1 MEEKIMVEFI
11 DRSGGD
17 NEKWG
22 ALKKYFG
29 RDDILAFW
37 VADMDFA
44 TPLGVQETL
53 KKELSKKAFGYEE
66 IGDEFYEAIISWYK
80 KRHNTEVKKE
90 WIVPI
95 PSVISGLGVSV
106 KLWGD
111 GGVLIQPPVYEKFA
125 KITKLNGAK
134 KVSSPLVKED
144 GRYAIAYPLPK
155 ASVALF
161 CSPQNPTG
169 RVWENEELEAF
180 AKEAKEQDMVVVSDE
195 IHSDIVYSKTHHP
208 FINFYEKTVL
218 LSAVNKTFNVAKFG
232 GGYAIIPNS
241 ELRTQFK
248 GFLESLHLNISPTSA
263 KILEAAYRE
272 EAWVDELLHVLEQ
285 NRDYIDKH
293 LTPKIKRVAPEGTY
307 LFWLD
312 FSEFG
317 LSDRELRAKMV
328 NEAKLALN
336 SGLNYGREGHQY
348 MRLNFATS
356 LELIK
361 EAVERINRVFG

>member
-1 MEEKIMVEFI
+1 MVEFI
-11 DRSGGD
+11 DRSSGD

-22 ALKKYFG
+22 GLQKYFG

-44 TPLGVQETL
+44 APLRVQDAL
-53 KKELSKKAFGYEE
+53 KKEIAKRAFGYEE
-66 IGDEFYEAIISWYK
+66 IGEEFYEAIVDWYK
-80 KRHNTEVKKE
+80 RRHDTLVEKE

-95 PSVISGLGVSV
+95 PSVITGLGVSV

-111 GGVLIQPPVYEKFA
+111 DGVLVQPPVYEKFA
-125 KITKLNGAK
+125 KITKLGGAK
-134 KVSSPLVKED
+134 KVSNSLVKED
-144 GRYAIAYPLPK
+144 GRYRIAYPLPK

-169 RVWENEELEAF
+169 RVWEKEELEAF
-180 AKEAKEQDMVVVSDE
+180 AKEAKEKDMVVVSDE

-208 FINFYEKTVL
+208 FINFYDKTVL

-232 GGYAIIPNS
+232 GGYAIIPNKQ
-241 ELRTQFK
+241 LREQFK
-248 GFLESLHLNISPTSA
+248 GFLESLHLTISPTSA
-263 KILEAAYRE
+263 KILEAAYKE
-272 EAWVDELLHVLEQ
+272 EAWVDELLQVLEQ

-293 LTPKIKRVAPEGTY
+293 LTQKIKRVAPEGTY

-328 NEAKLALN
+328 NEVKLALN
-336 SGLNYGREGHQY
+336 SGLNYGKEGHQY

-356 LELIK
+356 LELVK

>member
-1 MEEKIMVEFI
+1 MVEFV
-11 DRSGGD
+11 DRRNDGS
-17 NEKWG
+17 EKWG
-22 ALKKYFG
+22 ALEKYFG
-29 RDDILAFW
+29 RDDILPFW

-44 TPLGVQETL
+44 TPLGVQECL
-53 KKELSKKAFGYEE
+53 KQELSKKAFGYEE
-66 IGDEFYEAIISWYK
+66 IGDGFYEAIISWYK
-80 KRHNTEVKKE
+80 KRHNTLVEKE

-95 PSVISGLGVSV
+95 PSVITGLGVSV
-106 KLWGD
+106 RLFGD

-125 KITKLNGAK
+125 KITNLNGAR
-134 KVSSPLVKED
+134 KVNSPLIKED
-144 GRYAIAYPLPK
+144 GIYKIAYPLPK

-169 RVWENEELEAF
+169 RVWDKEELEAF
-180 AKEAKEQDMVVVSDE
+180 AKEASRQDMVVVSDE

-208 FINFYEKTVL
+208 FINFYEKTIL

-232 GGYAIIPNS
+232 GGYAIIPNNK
-241 ELRTQFK
+241 LREQFK
-248 GFLESLHLNISPTSA
+248 NFLESLHLTISPTSA
-263 KILEAAYRE
+263 KILETAYKE
-272 EAWVDELLHVLEQ
+272 EAWVDELIKTLKR
-285 NRDYIDKH
+285 NRDYIDKN
-293 LTPKIKRVAPEGTY
+293 LTPKIKRTSPEGTY

-317 LSDRELRAKMV
+317 LSDKDLRAKMV

-356 LELIK
+356 FELVK
-361 EAVERINRVFG
+361 EAVDRINKLHA

>member
-1 MEEKIMVEFI
+1 MVEFV
-11 DRSGGD
+11 DRSGSD

-22 ALKKYFG
+22 SLKKYFG
-29 RDDILAFW
+29 QEDLLPFW

-44 TPLGVQETL
+44 TPKGVQEAL
-53 KKELSKKAFGYEE
+53 EQELSKKAFGYEE
-66 IGDEFYEAIISWYK
+66 IDEGFYEAIVSWYK
-80 KRHNTEVKKE
+80 KRHKTDVDKE

-95 PSVISGLGVSV
+95 PSVITGLGLSV
-106 KLWGD
+106 QLWGS

-134 KVSSPLVKED
+134 KVNNPLVKEN
-144 GRYAIAYPLPK
+144 GRYKIAYPLPK

-169 RVWENEELEAF
+169 RVWDKDELEAF
-180 AKEAKEQDMVVVSDE
+180 AKATKSHNMVVVSDE

-208 FINFYEKTVL
+208 FINFYDKTVL

-241 ELRTQFK
+241 ELRAEFK
-248 GFLESLHLNISPTSA
+248 ALLESLHLNISPTSA
-263 KILEAAYRE
+263 KIAEAAYKE
-272 EAWVDELLHVLEQ
+272 EAWVDELLTVLKQ
-285 NRDYIDKH
+285 NRDYINKH
-293 LTPKIKRVAPEGTY
+293 LTPKIKRTCPEGTY
-307 LFWLD
+307 LMWLD

-317 LSDRELRAKMV
+317 LSDKLLRAKMV

-336 SGLNYGREGHQY
+336 SGLNYGKEGHQY

-356 LELIK
+356 LELVK
-361 EAVERINRVFG
+361 EAVDRINRVFIHR

>member
-1 MEEKIMVEFI
+1 MVEFV
-11 DRSGGD
+11 DRSNSD

-22 ALKKYFG
+22 GLKKYFG

-44 TPLGVQETL
+44 TPLGVQKAL

-66 IGDEFYEAIISWYK
+66 IGDDFYEAVINWYK
-80 KRHNTEVKKE
+80 KRHNTVVEKE

-95 PSVISGLGVSV
+95 PSVVSALNISA

-111 GGVLIQPPVYEKFA
+111 NGVLIQPPVYEKFNKA
-125 KITKLNGAK
+125 IKLNGVK
-134 KVSSPLVKED
+134 KVSSPLLKD
-144 GRYAIAYPLPK
+144 NGKYKIAYPLPK

-169 RVWENEELEAF
+169 RVWDKEELEAF
-180 AKEAKEQDMVVVSDE
+180 AKEAREQDMIVVSDE

-208 FINFYEKTVL
+208 FINFYDKTVL
-218 LSAVNKTFNVAKFG
+218 ITAVNKTFNVAKFG
-232 GGYAIIPNS
+232 GGYAIIPNE
-241 ELRTQFK
+241 ELRAEFK
-248 GFLESLHLNISPTSA
+248 GFLDSLHLSLSPTSA

-272 EAWVDELLHVLEQ
+272 EAWVDELIEVLEQ
-285 NRDYIDKH
+285 NIEYIDKH
-293 LTPKIKRVAPEGTY
+293 LTPKIRRSRPEGTY
-307 LFWLD
+307 LMWLD

-317 LSDRELRAKMV
+317 LSDRELREKMV

-336 SGLNYGREGHQY
+336 SGTNYGKEGHQY
-348 MRLNFATS
+348 MRFNFATS
-356 LELIK
+356 LELVK
-361 EAVERINRVFG
+361 EAVDRINRVFG